1 MIQSYTTLYL
11 LDYIGR
17 TGTWRRKW
25 ERLKAGKAM
34 ANYPQEL
41 A

>member
-17 TGTWRRKW
+17 TLHL
-25 ERLKAGKAM
+25 LKDKPEDGLVIRPKHVA
-34 ANYPQEL
+34 EL
-41 A
+41 